1 MTGSVKSSSSSLSGT
16 VVVRVGEAD
25 VVEAL
30 VLGVVPTPGVP
41 LTLGVVPGARIG
53 ARIALGVRE
62 RRLRVAVGL
71 FLLAVAVAYGVA
83 ELTALAGDDG

>member
-1 MTGSVKSSSSSLSGT
+1 MHGLLGNVDW
-16 VVVRVGEAD
+16 AIF
-25 VVEAL
+25 L
-30 VLGVVPTPGVP
+30 V

-71 FLLAVAVAYGVA
+71 FLVAVAVAYGVA
-83 ELTALAGDDG
+83 ELTALAGDGG